1 MKRIKLLFKLL
12 IILLSISIIYFLPS
26 LIPVKE
32 IVCVTNQDICNK
44 RINEKF
50 KDFQNVNLR
59 SAKKTIGNL
68 LKNDASVSNYNF
80 QYKINGRLI
89 VNIIE
94 NIPQYSISNPD
105 KQWKSLISRDGII
118 LSVSDN
124 SNLPILVIDESLP
137 SIGNKVDDKIL
148 FSLKILDSLSKR
160 QKVKYAKYSSNEL
173 LIDMDNGLKVIFP
186 VEGEIRLLLGS
197 YYLIDNKLKN
207 LDEDSKMNGYTYNI
221 LDLRFNDPVL
231 KKIYDEK

>member
-44 RINEKF
+44 RIYEKF

-94 NIPQYSISNPD
+94 NIPQYS
-105 KQWKSLISRDGII
+105 
-118 LSVSDN
+118 
-124 SNLPILVIDESLP
+124 
-137 SIGNKVDDKIL
+137 
-148 FSLKILDSLSKR
+148 
-160 QKVKYAKYSSNEL
+160 
-173 LIDMDNGLKVIFP
+173 
-186 VEGEIRLLLGS
+186 
-197 YYLIDNKLKN
+197 
-207 LDEDSKMNGYTYNI
+207 T
-221 LDLRFNDPVL
+221 
-231 KKIYDEK
+231 